1 MTFRPHVFHAPGAT
15 GPASWLAYAAFSQDR
30 LRDRQYARQPPAWA
44 ASCPPELGKHVDGR
58 FYAHPLARALLGVA
72 GGGLRGDAASTIVR
86 LQWMLEADPA
96 GAYAALDAA
105 WWVGGEAAVRECLD
119 AVTRGLHAALTAE
132 EP

>member
-1 MTFRPHVFHAPGAT
+1 MTFRSHVFHAPH
-15 GPASWLAYAAFSQDR
+15 PAPPTSWLSYAIR
-30 LRDRQYARQPPAWA
+30 RPAWA
-44 ASCPPELGKHVDGR
+44 ASCPPELGKVVDGR

-72 GGGLRGDAASTIVR
+72 GGGLRDDAARTIVR

-105 WWVGGEAAVRECLD
+105 WWVGGEVAVLECLD
-119 AVTRGLHAALTAE
+119 AVTRGLHAAMFAE